1 MKFQPFP
8 EIKTERL
15 LLRKIKVSD
24 VDEVL
29 FLRSDKT
36 VTKYIERSENSQT
49 KNKADALKFIQEI
62 ISEGFENSKS
72 ITWKITLKTNQ
83 KMIGSI
89 CLWNFSENYKTAEVG
104 YDLNPIF
111 QNKGIMSEALQCVI
125 DYGFKKLKLDAIE
138 AFTHI
143 KNENSKKLLE
153 KNCFKLI
160 DYRKDDN
167 NVANIIYKIQNPNKK
182 KLAIHNSLNI
192 CNFNWHSSR

>member
-36 VTKYIERSENSQT
+36 VNKFIERLENRQT
-49 KNKADALKFIQEI
+49 KNKADALKFIEKIIIEI
-62 ISEGFENSKS
+62 KNNKS
-72 ITWKITLKTNQ
+72 ISWEITLINNP

-89 CLWNFSENYKTAEVG
+89 CLWNFSNNLKTAEVG
-104 YDLNPIF
+104 YALNPIF

-125 DYGFKKLKLDAIE
+125 DYGFKKLKLDTIE
-138 AFTHI
+138 AYTHI

-167 NVANIIYKIQNPNKK
+167 NVANIIYEIQNPNK
-182 KLAIHNSLNI
+182 
-192 CNFNWHSSR
+192 